1 MLRKNTGKGVARNC
15 CYSPFIQATVINA
28 CKVNH
33 PLLAQTIVWKNSG
46 GRKLPM
52 RMYAVMAS
60 TYNNYILL

>member
-1 MLRKNTGKGVARNC
+1 
-15 CYSPFIQATVINA
+15 VINA